1 MSHEFTDK
9 QFKDPNVKLGTGD
22 LFNQDK
28 PAAMS
33 VEDEVKLLKKKNKKP
48 VKRKP
53 KEPKPDH
60 SLQVSMFEN
69 KFHSFLE
76 SLQTEENSHI
86 IQHIGKGFD
95 TIYPKT

>member
-60 SLQVSMFEN
+60 SLQIGMFEG
-69 KFHSFLE
+69 FLKK
-76 SLQTEENSHI
+76 LKTENNSKLI
-86 IQHIGKGFD
+86 ECITEAFN
-95 TIYPKT
+95 TIHPKT